1 MHRKERGF
9 CMDKMIHRRLL
20 LFYLLFAAAS
30 GAVLAIARVLMMYQ
44 WYDPIGQMYER
55 GTSIPVVFR
64 ILTVVACGVL
74 CTSFF
79 LFRKKRSAVDFRSTT
94 LFTVFSS
101 SLCSFLML
109 AYLFV
114 SLYTLYSTNFIS
126 LSALQSHSDAASNER
141 LRAFFYILHLLLL
154 FPAALYFFRVAAVSR
169 NSGNGFCILSMVPI
183 VWGTVFLIAMYLD
196 ISVSFN
202 SPDKLLGQLVLIF
215 LMLYL
220 VYETRYNMGIPRP
233 RLYFPCAFLCIVLI
247 MIYAIPDLLLNSLG
261 TWRILGDNTMHAF
274 GQGTV
279 YYVMLLSFALYIF
292 SRCLSFLRT
301 PEEAPHFSALPE

>member
-64 ILTVVACGVL
+64 ILTVVACGAL

-154 FPAALYFFRVAAVSR
+154 FPAALSIFSVLQRLAATA
-169 NSGNGFCILSMVPI
+169 
-183 VWGTVFLIAMYLD
+183 GTVFAFSRWCRLFGERFSSLRCIW
-196 ISVSFN
+196 
-202 SPDKLLGQLVLIF
+202 IF
-215 LMLYL
+215 LFHL
-220 VYETRYNMGIPRP
+220 T
-233 RLYFPCAFLCIVLI
+233 A
-247 MIYAIPDLLLNSLG
+247 
-261 TWRILGDNTMHAF
+261 RISCSVNWF
-274 GQGTV
+274 
-279 YYVMLLSFALYIF
+279 
-292 SRCLSFLRT
+292 
-301 PEEAPHFSALPE
+301 